1 LDEIASNPTVIDD
14 DEFSAKLDAVKEK
27 IKILVDDAKSG
38 AGGGDQT
45 LVEKLNELNNR
56 LSNVKKLLDESD
68 ALQEVANHE
77 IQKSSVNITLAENT
91 IQEAQNELQVSGL
104 GVCEV

>member
-14 DEFSAKLDAVKEK
+14 DEFSSKLDTVKEK

-45 LVEKLNELNNR
+45 LVEKLNELTTR
-56 LSNVKKLLDESD
+56 LTAVKDLLDDSD
-68 ALQEVANHE
+68 QLQETANNE

-91 IQEAQNELQVSGL
+91 IQDAQNELQASHFL
-104 GVCEV
+104 QIL